1 MLHQTR
7 GIVFHLVKYSE
18 TSLIAKIY
26 TELFGLQS
34 YILKG
39 VRSQKSKIKPNLL
52 QHLGLLD
59 MIVYRK
65 ASASIQNIREIRHA
79 YQFTSIPFD
88 IRKTSVAIFL
98 NEVLY
103 KSIREE
109 QPDPPLFDFIY
120 RAVVLLDR
128 AGDDIA
134 SFTPAF
140 LVHLSRHLGF
150 APGGECSEQ
159 HPCFDP
165 YGGVYVSAG
174 DAVPGCFSRD
184 ESNAL
189 SLLLA
194 TPFDKA
200 VCLPMTPAVRDEL
213 LDRLLNYYRI
223 HLAAFPQV
231 KSHQVLRTIFE

>member
-39 VRSQKSKIKPNLL
+39 VRSHKSKVKPNLL
-52 QHLGLLD
+52 QHLGLVD
-59 MIVYRK
+59 MIVYHK

-109 QPDPPLFDFIY
+109 QPDRPLFDFIY
-120 RAVVLLDR
+120 QAVVSLDQ
-128 AGDDIA
+128 AGDNIA
-134 SFTPAF
+134 SFSPAF

-159 HPCFDP
+159 RPCFDP
-165 YGGVYVSAG
+165 SGGVFISA
-174 DAVPGCFSRD
+174 DKAIPGCFSRD
-184 ESNAL
+184 ESRAL
-189 SLLLA
+189 SLLA
-194 TPFDKA
+194 AAPFDQA
-200 VCLPMTPAVRDEL
+200 VCLPIAPAVREEL
-213 LDRLLNYYRI
+213 LDRLLTYYRI